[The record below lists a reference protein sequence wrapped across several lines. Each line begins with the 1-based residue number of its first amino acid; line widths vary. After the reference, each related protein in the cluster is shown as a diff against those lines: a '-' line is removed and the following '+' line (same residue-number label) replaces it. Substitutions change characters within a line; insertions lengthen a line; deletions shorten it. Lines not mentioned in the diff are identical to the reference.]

1 MVLDM
6 NERITAPLV
15 SIVIPTYNHAPLLHR
30 AIESIRAQTFTHW
43 KAIIVNNFSTDDTV
57 SVVKSFSDNRI
68 QLIDFANNGV
78 IAASRNKGIELADG
92 TYVAFLDSD
101 DTWFPEKLEM
111 CVGVLEKGA
120 DLVCHGEYW
129 VGQHGSRRQVEYGPK
144 NRSTYAKLLY
154 RGNRISTSATVV
166 RRSILMACKGFD
178 ESPALISTE
187 DYDLWMRIAQ
197 TTPRLE
203 FIKQPL
209 GEYHLHE
216 SNVSGNIKKH
226 LAAELA
232 VLTKHFP
239 QSKRSVTEIIRQR
252 KRIGIALYG
261 AGRSLQRSGNYGA
274 SAKLFLQSAMKWPF
288 ASRLLAATLLLIR
301 ASLTP
306 RR

>member
-57 SVVKSFSDNRI
+57 SVVESFSDNRI

-120 DLVCHGEYW
+120 DLV
-129 VGQHGSRRQVEYGPK
+129 
-144 NRSTYAKLLY
+144 
-154 RGNRISTSATVV
+154 
-166 RRSILMACKGFD
+166 
-178 ESPALISTE
+178 
-187 DYDLWMRIAQ
+187 
-197 TTPRLE
+197 
-203 FIKQPL
+203 
-209 GEYHLHE
+209 
-216 SNVSGNIKKH
+216 
-226 LAAELA
+226 
-232 VLTKHFP
+232 
-239 QSKRSVTEIIRQR
+239 
-252 KRIGIALYG
+252 
-261 AGRSLQRSGNYGA
+261 
-274 SAKLFLQSAMKWPF
+274 
-288 ASRLLAATLLLIR
+288 
-301 ASLTP
+301 
-306 RR
+306 

>member
-1 MVLDM
+1 
-6 NERITAPLV
+6 
-15 SIVIPTYNHAPLLHR
+15 
-30 AIESIRAQTFTHW
+30 
-43 KAIIVNNFSTDDTV
+43 
-57 SVVKSFSDNRI
+57 
-68 QLIDFANNGV
+68 
-78 IAASRNKGIELADG
+78 
-92 TYVAFLDSD
+92 
-101 DTWFPEKLEM
+101 
-111 CVGVLEKGA
+111 
-120 DLVCHGEYW
+120 
-129 VGQHGSRRQVEYGPK
+129 
-144 NRSTYAKLLY
+144 
-154 RGNRISTSATVV
+154 
-166 RRSILMACKGFD
+166 MACKGFD
-178 ESPALISTE
+178 EAPALISTE

-216 SNVSGNIKKH
+216 SNVSGNIQKH

-252 KRIGIALYG
+252 KRIGIAFYG